1 MTKIRKIIA
10 FPVSRDSA
18 KEDLHDLLQRHVLD
32 RHIPTVSVC
41 DNEFCLSKCIQRPSN
56 ELEVALIKIDDRAV
70 RNQPPYVESFR
81 IPKNPILTGLAI
93 VCLRD

>member
-1 MTKIRKIIA
+1 MISCK
-10 FPVSRDSA
+10 
-18 KEDLHDLLQRHVLD
+18 RHVLD

-70 RNQPPYVESFR
+70 
-81 IPKNPILTGLAI
+81 
-93 VCLRD
+93 